1 MNKKAML
8 AVGLCV
14 VLLVCGVIYFRPLPL
29 SSCIPE
35 NGSLLLHS
43 DTFGVRNGEPYI
55 RSEAYD
61 RITEDQKKKIM
72 ELAQAYTYNRTLKTY
87 LSDGAM
93 KNSGN
98 KVLSIYMIDKDAVV
112 GSIYVSEA
120 GRISINDRPYKIKNA
135 KKFQEQLE
143 AILKE

>member
-14 VLLVCGVIYFRPLPL
+14 VLLVCSVIYFRPLPL

-35 NGSLLLHS
+35 NGS
-43 DTFGVRNGEPYI
+43 
-55 RSEAYD
+55 
-61 RITEDQKKKIM
+61 
-72 ELAQAYTYNRTLKTY
+72 
-87 LSDGAM
+87 SDGAM
-93 KNSGN
+93 ENSGS

-120 GRISINDRPYKIKNA
+120 GRISINDRPYKMKNA
-135 KKFQEQLE
+135 KQFQEQLE